1 VLVVDGREQ
10 PPQTVRLARDPN
22 APENV
27 VAEEE
32 TEAAILEEQAAD
44 REKAISRLHSR
55 DLRIDD

>member
-1 VLVVDGREQ
+1 
-10 PPQTVRLARDPN
+10 VRLARDPN

-32 TEAAILEEQAAD
+32 SEAAILEEQAAD